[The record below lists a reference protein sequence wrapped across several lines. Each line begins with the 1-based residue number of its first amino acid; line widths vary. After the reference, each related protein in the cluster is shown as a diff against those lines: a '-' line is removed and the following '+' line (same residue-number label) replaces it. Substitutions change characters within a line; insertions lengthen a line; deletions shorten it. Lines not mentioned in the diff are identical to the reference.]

1 MAEVMQRVEKLRVAV
16 DTATAAGAK
25 REAAAQTREESVL
38 PAEREAL
45 TRRRDELMEQ
55 VKEKNG
61 KVKLLIDDLR
71 ELHRDIAVFQ
81 SLYRPVPPQQRAR

>member
-16 DTATAAGAK
+16 DAATSAGTS
-25 REAAAQTREESVL
+25 REQAAQAREENVL

-61 KVKLLIDDLR
+61 KVKILIDDLR